1 VELII
6 YGSFYFYRMIK
17 VTEDLQLR
25 TVLSSDTATL
35 FKVMKQIYASAY
47 SHFWTDNGDWY
58 VNTQY
63 SKERILEE
71 LLEENSD
78 NYFILFKGEII
89 GNFRIIWDEKLA
101 GLSEEKQVKLHR
113 IYVYQKTQG
122 NGIGKKLLSWLDE
135 KAIKKGYNIIWLDA
149 MNEQPQAFQFY
160 KKLGYTY
167 HSHVFLTFDFL
178 YEAVRKMSQLYK
190 RL

>member
-47 SHFWTDNGDWY
+47 SHFWTDKGDWY

-63 SKERILEE
+63 SKEPILKE
-71 LLEENSD
+71 LSEENSE

-135 KAIKKGYNIIWLDA
+135 KAIKKEYKIIWVDA